1 MARSET
7 ITSLSSIFLYI
18 GNRINAAENK
28 AVILVGIAGAMIGYQ
43 LNGVQAGTCWTP
55 ADFIIALLKNRPS
68 IVLLAGSIFLGMLV
82 LKPREILSDDW
93 VTRLLFP
100 GKRPVADAQEVHQS
114 VVALAKEL
122 HDDEPDGPLVT
133 GMLHSLN
140 NLGQLHR
147 TKLTWLTFQFILIV
161 VASVFVLIETHKA
174 FPGCVS

>member
-7 ITSLSSIFLYI
+7 ITSLSSIFLYV

-28 AVILVGIAGAMIGYQ
+28 AVILIGIAGAMIGYQ
-43 LNGVQAGTCWTP
+43 LSGIQAGTCWTP
-55 ADFIIALLKNRPS
+55 HDFIIALLKNRFS
-68 IVLLAGSIFLGMLV
+68 IVLLAGSILLGMLV

-100 GKRPVADAQEVHQS
+100 VENPVADAEEVNQS
-114 VVALAKEL
+114 FVSLAKEL
-122 HDDEPDGPLVT
+122 HDPDGPLVT

-147 TKLTWLTFQFILIV
+147 TKLHWLTFQFILIV
-161 VASVFVLIETHKA
+161 VASVSVLIETHNA
-174 FPGCVS
+174 FPSCAS